1 MIIIGGG
8 IAGRMAAGYF
18 SHFNPEVYEAKK
30 DEKSDHKAI
39 MRFRDFSIGYLLG
52 TPLEKIHVT
61 KAIYF
66 KGAFVEPSP
75 MMLNLYSRKVAKG
88 IYPRSIR
95 FTEPAERFIAKEP
108 FHFLSANYGHSLIR
122 IEPFRSFFSTSGN
135 GVSIDKIMDFDVCI
149 STIPLP
155 VMAKAAH
162 IDMGKTKIESYPIH
176 ITRYKI
182 KIPSE
187 VYQTIYF
194 PDLDTPIYRA
204 SLEHQDLI
212 IECQDRPLSSVPV
225 DVFHAFGLIPSDLYD
240 EQNYTQENGKIV
252 EMDDTIRKKVLIELT
267 EKYRVYSLGRYATW
281 RNITSDVL
289 IDDLSKIASMMKM
302 SPSARK
308 YSMTL
313 EATNES
319 KS

>member
-18 SHFNPEVYEAKK
+18 SHFNPEVYEARK
-30 DEKSDHKAI
+30 DETSNHKAI

-61 KAIYF
+61 KAIYSE
-66 KGAFVEPSP
+66 GHFVEPNP
-75 MMLNLYSRKVAKG
+75 GVLNRYSRKVARG

-95 FTEPAERFIAKEP
+95 FTEPVERFIAKEP
-108 FHFLSANYGHSLIR
+108 FHFQSAKYGHSLVKIV
-122 IEPFRSFFSTSGN
+122 EPNKCLFNISGSRDYA
-135 GVSIDKIMDFDVCI
+135 VDYDVCI

-155 VMAKAAH
+155 VMAKAAG
-162 IDMGKTKIESYPIH
+162 IDVGKTKIESYPIC
-176 ITRYKI
+176 ITHYKVDV
-182 KIPSE
+182 PSK

-194 PDLDTPIYRA
+194 PDLSMSIYRA

-212 IECQDRPLSSVPV
+212 IESLSETIGLEIPDICS
-225 DVFHAFGLIPSDLYD
+225 AFGLFEDNLKD
-240 EQNYTQENGKIV
+240 MQRYTQENGKII
-252 EMDDTIRKKVLIELT
+252 EIDDATRKKVLMELT
-267 EKYRVYSLGRYATW
+267 EKYHIYSLGRYATW

-289 IDDLSKIASMMKM
+289 IGDLDRIAGMMKM

-308 YSMTL
+308 YSMKL
-313 EATNES
+313 EASNES
-319 KS
+319 